1 MKSTKESSRC
11 SSTTGATSKSFPG
24 TMGGNASMNLYFMRH
39 GSAVEADD
47 PSVAN
52 DNERPLADKGVKR
65 LRRAACGLSR
75 LEIPFDGILTSP
87 VLRAR
92 QSAEIVA
99 TALGLES
106 RLEEVS
112 GLAPESTV
120 EHLLFGLTRYQDR
133 EHLLLVGHEPLL
145 SKTISSLLCASRGFE
160 IELRKGSLCRIEI
173 DELPPSNPAI
183 LHWLL
188 TPKHLRLLGNRA
200 AKH

>member
-1 MKSTKESSRC
+1 
-11 SSTTGATSKSFPG
+11 
-24 TMGGNASMNLYFMRH
+24 MNLYLMRH

-52 DNERPLADKGVKR
+52 DNERPLTTKGVKR
-65 LRRAACGLSR
+65 LRRAARGLNR
-75 LEIPFDGILTSP
+75 LEISFDGILTSP

-92 QSAEIVA
+92 QTAEIVA

-133 EHLLLVGHEPLL
+133 EHLLMVGHEPLL
-145 SKTISSLLCASRGFE
+145 SKTISSLLCGSRGHGLA
-160 IELRKGSLCRIEI
+160 IDLRKGSLCRIEI
-173 DELPPSNPAI
+173 DGLPPSSPGI
-183 LHWLL
+183 LHWHLA
-188 TPKHLRLLGNRA
+188 PKQLRLLGTRA

>member
-1 MKSTKESSRC
+1 
-11 SSTTGATSKSFPG
+11 
-24 TMGGNASMNLYFMRH
+24 MNLYLMRH
-39 GSAVEADD
+39 GAAQDSSNTTDD

-52 DNERPLADKGVKR
+52 DHERPLTHKGAKR
-65 LRRAACGLSR
+65 LRRAGRGLRR

-99 TALGLES
+99 AALGLES
-106 RLEEVS
+106 HLEEIS

-120 EHLLFGLTRYQDR
+120 ELLLFGLARYHDR
-133 EHLLLVGHEPLL
+133 EHLLMVGHEPLL
-145 SKTISSLLCASRGFE
+145 SQTIGSLLCSGRGQELE
-160 IELRKGSLCRIEI
+160 IALRKGSLCRIEI
-173 DELPPSNPAI
+173 DELPPSSPAV

-188 TPKHLRLLGNRA
+188 TPKQLRLLGNRA